1 MAETFKTPVCDECGS
16 QNIWADACA
25 KFDPVTGE
33 WWLSSVYD
41 YTECNDCMNEC
52 RVEWK
57 EMEQMT

>member
-25 KFDPVTGE
+25 TYHPATGQWE
-33 WWLSSVYD
+33 LSSVMD